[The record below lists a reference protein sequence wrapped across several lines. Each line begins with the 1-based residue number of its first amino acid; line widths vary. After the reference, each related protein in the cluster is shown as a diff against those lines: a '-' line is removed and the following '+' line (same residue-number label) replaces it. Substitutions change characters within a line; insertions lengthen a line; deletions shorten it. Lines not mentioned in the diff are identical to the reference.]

1 MILNG
6 TSYRDMVISGANNL
20 ANERENINRLNVFP
34 VPDGDTGINMSLTMN
49 AVRTDLPSF
58 EGNVS
63 QVADKVANMLLRG
76 ARGNSGVI
84 LSLFFRG
91 IAKECK
97 GKDTVDAPDLAAAF
111 KRGVEAAYKSVMKPT
126 EGTILTVMRVS
137 AEKAMEK
144 AHEYKGR
151 VEEFMPYVLS
161 VAEDTLKKTPEM
173 LPVLKQAGLVDA
185 GGRGLVV
192 IFEGMV
198 GYLKGNPVALLDA
211 GESGTEEEPVSAF
224 DQFNTED
231 IVFPY
236 CTECIVGKSDAYL
249 GEGKAEKLHK
259 FVLGAGDSA
268 VFVDDTEIIKL
279 HVHTS
284 DPGKVLSEALKF
296 GSLLTVKIENMKE
309 QHSALSSGVAK
320 DVPQENSGAD
330 SGTDSDTEESVDA
343 APEKKYGFVTVA
355 SGEGMVSVFRDL
367 GADQIVIGGQTMNPS
382 TEDMLNAIR
391 RTPAEN
397 VIVLPNNSNIYM
409 VAAQAALLV
418 EDKHVE
424 VLRSV
429 SLPQGISAMLAF
441 NPDGEIAEN
450 VTSMKEAMASVSS
463 LSMTFAAHDSTFDN
477 REIKENQ
484 ILGLVENKVRYVTD
498 TREECMANLCDDI
511 KDSCVVTMFY
521 GEGVS
526 EAEAEAMQAIM
537 QEKLGDEVDIML
549 INGGQPVY
557 YFIIS
562 AE

>member
-20 ANERENINRLNVFP
+20 ANEKDNINRLNVFP
-34 VPDGDTGINMSLTMN
+34 VPDGDTGINMSLTMG
-49 AVRTDLPSF
+49 AVRSDLPSF
-58 EGNVS
+58 QGNVS
-63 QVADKVANMLLRG
+63 QCADKVAGMLLRG

-91 IAKECK
+91 MSKEFK
-97 GKDTVDAPDLAAAF
+97 GKDTVDTPELAAAF
-111 KRGVEAAYKSVMKPT
+111 KRGVDAAYKSVMKPT

-137 AEKAMEK
+137 AEKALEK
-144 AHEYKGR
+144 AEEYKGR
-151 VEEFMPYVLS
+151 MEEFMPYVLS
-161 VAEDTLKKTPEM
+161 VAEDTLAKTPEM

-198 GYLKGNPVALLDA
+198 AYLKGNPVLLADGA
-211 GESGTEEEPVSAF
+211 EKETEAEMSAF

-231 IVFPY
+231 IVYPY
-236 CTECIVGKSDAYL
+236 CTECIVGKDEKFL
-249 GEGKAEKLHK
+249 GEGKAEKLHQ
-259 FVLGAGDSA
+259 FVLKAGDSA
-268 VFVDDTEIIKL
+268 VFVDDTDIIKL

-284 DPGKVLSEALKF
+284 DPGKVLSEALKY
-296 GSLLTVKIENMKE
+296 GSLLTVKIENMRE
-309 QHSALSSGVAK
+309 QHSSL
-320 DVPQENSGAD
+320 
-330 SGTDSDTEESVDA
+330 TSDAPAQAPAAEAPVDA
-343 APEKKYGFVTVA
+343 APEKKYGFVAVA

-367 GADQIVIGGQTMNPS
+367 GADEMVIGGQTMNPS

-409 VAAQAALLV
+409 VAVQAAQLV

-441 NPDGEIAEN
+441 NPDVEVDEN
-450 VTSMKEAMASVSS
+450 VTTMKEAMAAVSS

-498 TREECMANLCDDI
+498 SREECMKNLCGDI
-511 KDSCVVTMFY
+511 KEAYSVMLFY

-526 EAEAEAMQAIM
+526 EEEAEAMQALM
-537 QEKLGDEVDIML
+537 QAELPDVEINL

>member
-34 VPDGDTGINMSLTMN
+34 VPDGDTGINMSLTMS
-49 AVRTDLPSF
+49 AVRNDLPSF
-58 EGNVS
+58 NGTVS
-63 QVADKVANMLLRG
+63 QCADKVANMLLRG

-91 IAKECK
+91 ISKHVK
-97 GKDTVDAPDLAAAF
+97 GMETVDAPDLAAAF
-111 KRGVEAAYKSVMKPT
+111 EKGVQAAYKSVMKPT
-126 EGTILTVMRVS
+126 EGTILTVMRVT
-137 AEKAMEK
+137 AEKAREK
-144 AHEYKGR
+144 AHEYKGN
-151 VEEFMPYVLS
+151 VEAFMSYVLT
-161 VAEDTLKKTPEM
+161 VAEDTLAKTPDM

-198 GYLKGNPVALLDA
+198 RYLQGKPVLLQ
-211 GESGTEEEPVSAF
+211 EEEEAKEDSASAF

-236 CTECIVGKSDAYL
+236 CTECIVGKDEKYF
-249 GEGKAEKLHK
+249 GEGTAEELRK
-259 FVLGAGDSA
+259 FVLAAGDSA

-279 HVHTS
+279 HVHTA
-284 DPGKVLSEALKF
+284 DPGKVLSKAVKF
-296 GSLLTVKIENMKE
+296 GALLTVKIENMKE
-309 QHSALSSGVAK
+309 QHSALSSGAAPAESAPV
-320 DVPQENSGAD
+320 
-330 SGTDSDTEESVDA
+330 EEAPVNA
-343 APEKKYGFVTVA
+343 APEKKYGFVSVA

-367 GADQIVIGGQTMNPS
+367 GADQMVIGGQTMNPS
-382 TEDMLNAIR
+382 TEDMLKAIR
-391 RTPAEN
+391 MTPAEN

-409 VAAQAALLV
+409 VAVQAALLV

-424 VLRSV
+424 VLRTV

-441 NPDGEIAEN
+441 NPDAEVEEN
-450 VTSMKEAMASVSS
+450 VAAMKEAMAAVRS

-498 TREECMANLCDDI
+498 SREECMANLCDDMA
-511 KDSCVVTMFY
+511 DAYYVNLFY

-526 EAEAEAMQAIM
+526 EQEAVEMQNIIQQKLPDAEIT
-537 QEKLGDEVDIML
+537 LV
-549 INGGQPVY
+549 NGGQPVY
-557 YFIIS
+557 YFILS

>member
-20 ANERENINRLNVFP
+20 ANEKDNINRLNVFP
-34 VPDGDTGINMSLTMN
+34 VPDGDTGINMSLTMG
-49 AVRTDLPSF
+49 AVRSDLPSF
-58 EGNVS
+58 QGNVS
-63 QVADKVANMLLRG
+63 QCADKVAGMLLRG

-91 IAKECK
+91 MSKEFK

-111 KRGVEAAYKSVMKPT
+111 KRGVDAAYKSVMKPT

-137 AEKAMEK
+137 AEKALEK
-144 AHEYKGR
+144 AEEYKGR
-151 VEEFMPYVLS
+151 VEDFMPYVLS
-161 VAEDTLKKTPEM
+161 VAEDTLAKTPEM

-192 IFEGMV
+192 IFEGMDA
-198 GYLKGNPVALLDA
+198 YLQGNPVTLLDGA
-211 GESGTEEEPVSAF
+211 EKETEAEMSAF

-236 CTECIVGKSDAYL
+236 CTECIVGKDEKFL
-249 GEGKAEKLHK
+249 GEGKAEKLHQ
-259 FVLGAGDSA
+259 FVLKAGDSA
-268 VFVDDTEIIKL
+268 VFVDDTDIIKL

-284 DPGKVLSEALKF
+284 DPGKVLSEALKY
-296 GSLLTVKIENMKE
+296 GSLLTVKIENMRE
-309 QHSALSSGVAK
+309 QHSSL
-320 DVPQENSGAD
+320 
-330 SGTDSDTEESVDA
+330 TSDAPAPAPAAEEPVDA
-343 APEKKYGFVTVA
+343 APEKKYGFVAVA

-367 GADQIVIGGQTMNPS
+367 GADQMVIGGQTMNPS

-409 VAAQAALLV
+409 VAVQAAQLV

-441 NPDGEIAEN
+441 NPDVEVDEN
-450 VTSMKEAMASVSS
+450 VTAMKEAMAAVSS

-498 TREECMANLCDDI
+498 SREECMKDLCADI
-511 KDSCVVTMFY
+511 KEAYSVMLFY

-526 EAEAEAMQAIM
+526 EEEAEAMQALM
-537 QEKLGDEVDIML
+537 QEELPDVEINLV
-549 INGGQPVY
+549 NGGQPVY